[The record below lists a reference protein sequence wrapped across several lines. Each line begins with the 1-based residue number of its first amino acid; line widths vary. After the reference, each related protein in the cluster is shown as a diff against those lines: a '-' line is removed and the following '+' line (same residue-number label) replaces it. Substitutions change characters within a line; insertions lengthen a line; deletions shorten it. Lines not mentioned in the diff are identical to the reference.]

1 MFKKFLSI
9 ILVFLMCC
17 AASIT
22 VFAHSEHLHAEE
34 NSASGVSEEYAATDV
49 TGASSGI
56 VTAGDRLA
64 INPDFV
70 YDTITVKSEYLERL
84 HDAPDEILS
93 ASTMELLKYFLDTPF
108 LQQQFFVYSTPVKPE
123 IDFSRHKAFR
133 ELISRDDFVET
144 LENYAGSI
152 LHGLKSDKFDIAGFD
167 EILAQPSVKSIISDS
182 TYSADSYPNLQSIY
196 TAFEVVPSSVG
207 DYVDTIN
214 NIRYYSAG
222 TISTANNLNVE
233 VCTPERNLE
242 GSEIAYING
251 LFERFNNIRLHD
263 PNSNYNCHSY
273 AWYRFSANNP
283 YWIMDISQ
291 FLRDSGC
298 TRIEPAS
305 AQVKDIIVYADAS
318 GIPVLCIVLILP
330 ES

>member
-17 AASIT
+17 AALVT
-22 VFAHSEHLHAEE
+22 VFAQSEHLHAEE

-64 INPDFV
+64 INPDYLLTAKV
-70 YDTITVKSEYLERL
+70 DPDYLEWIFG
-84 HDAPDEILS
+84 APDEILS
-93 ASTMELLKYFLDTPF
+93 ASTMELLEYFLDTPF

-123 IDFSRHKAFR
+123 IDFSCHKAFR

-182 TYSADSYPNLQSIY
+182 TYSADSYPNL
-196 TAFEVVPSSVG
+196 
-207 DYVDTIN
+207 
-214 NIRYYSAG
+214 
-222 TISTANNLNVE
+222 
-233 VCTPERNLE
+233 
-242 GSEIAYING
+242 
-251 LFERFNNIRLHD
+251 
-263 PNSNYNCHSY
+263 
-273 AWYRFSANNP
+273 
-283 YWIMDISQ
+283 
-291 FLRDSGC
+291 
-298 TRIEPAS
+298 
-305 AQVKDIIVYADAS
+305 
-318 GIPVLCIVLILP
+318 
-330 ES
+330 

>member
-1 MFKKFLSI
+1 MFKKILSI

-17 AASIT
+17 AALVT
-22 VFAHSEHLHAEE
+22 VFAQSEHLHAEE

-49 TGASSGI
+49 TGASYVI

-64 INPDFV
+64 INPDYLLTAKV
-70 YDTITVKSEYLERL
+70 DPDYLEWIFG
-84 HDAPDEILS
+84 APDEILS
-93 ASTMELLKYFLDTPF
+93 ASTMELLEYFLDTPF

-123 IDFSRHKAFR
+123 IDFSCHKAFR

-207 DYVDTIN
+207 D
-214 NIRYYSAG
+214 
-222 TISTANNLNVE
+222 
-233 VCTPERNLE
+233 
-242 GSEIAYING
+242 
-251 LFERFNNIRLHD
+251 
-263 PNSNYNCHSY
+263 
-273 AWYRFSANNP
+273 
-283 YWIMDISQ
+283 
-291 FLRDSGC
+291 
-298 TRIEPAS
+298 
-305 AQVKDIIVYADAS
+305 
-318 GIPVLCIVLILP
+318 
-330 ES
+330 

>member
-1 MFKKFLSI
+1 MFKKILSI

-17 AASIT
+17 AALVT
-22 VFAHSEHLHAEE
+22 VFAQSEHLHAEE

-49 TGASSGI
+49 TWASSGI

-64 INPDFV
+64 INPDYLLTAKV
-70 YDTITVKSEYLERL
+70 DPDYLEWIFG
-84 HDAPDEILS
+84 APDEILS
-93 ASTMELLKYFLDTPF
+93 ASTMELLEYFLDTPF

-123 IDFSRHKAFR
+123 IDFSCHKAFR

-207 DYVDTIN
+207 D
-214 NIRYYSAG
+214 
-222 TISTANNLNVE
+222 
-233 VCTPERNLE
+233 
-242 GSEIAYING
+242 
-251 LFERFNNIRLHD
+251 
-263 PNSNYNCHSY
+263 
-273 AWYRFSANNP
+273 
-283 YWIMDISQ
+283 
-291 FLRDSGC
+291 
-298 TRIEPAS
+298 
-305 AQVKDIIVYADAS
+305 
-318 GIPVLCIVLILP
+318 
-330 ES
+330 